1 MQLIIMKMKMTM
13 KNRSHKYNINR
24 PRIRLGH
31 KYSKYKKCLS
41 KLMLICITQHVSNIW
56 NWIYEK
62 VMQHWVEKKALLVK
76 KVCILTSSIH
86 FRAKGKR
93 NKCLIHSSAFSQ
105 RHNLIIYLEIYVQQK
120 RFTIS
125 KANWKIVVQK

>member
-1 MQLIIMKMKMTM
+1 MKTKMTM
-13 KNRSHKYNINR
+13 KNRSLKCNINR
-24 PRIRLGH
+24 PRTRLGH

-41 KLMLICITQHVSNIW
+41 VLILICIKQHLSNIW
-56 NWIYEK
+56 SWIYGK
-62 VMQHWVEKKALLVK
+62 VKQHWVEKKALLIK
-76 KVCILTSSIH
+76 KLCIPTSSIH

-93 NKCLIHSSAFSQ
+93 NKCLIHSIAFSQ

-120 RFTIS
+120 RYTIS